1 MRRRALLALRF
12 GVTIAAV
19 VWLFRLVD
27 LQQLADALRRTH
39 PWGIGLA
46 CLVYLAIFTA
56 CGLRWYLLL
65 RPVRRIPFRLV
76 LQWFLIGAFFNTVL
90 PTTVGGDVI
99 RIHETGRAV
108 GDWPKAT
115 ATVLL
120 DRLTGFTAMVAIG
133 LAAALI
139 ALPSLSHPAIRRGVF
154 GLAAV
159 FAVTMG
165 CLANRRVLAWLT
177 APLAWLRLSQV
188 RRLLQDCQAALHA
201 YGRHRGAVG
210 AALAL
215 SFLVQGGSMLLY
227 WMVGMAMG
235 IPIPLW
241 AVFVFVPILMVIAQ
255 LPISLNGLGVREGA
269 AVILLG
275 TVGIPEA
282 EALGLSLVCAAIPAL
297 SGLWGA
303 WVFVTYRR
311 GLLADAKL

>member
-1 MRRRALLALRF
+1 MKRWVILALRL

-27 LQQLADALRRTH
+27 LQQLAAALRRTH
-39 PWGIGLA
+39 LWGIGLA
-46 CLVYLAIFTA
+46 CLVYLVIFVA

-65 RPVRRIPFRLV
+65 LPVRRIPFRPV
-76 LQWFLIGAFFNTVL
+76 LQWFLIGAFFNTLL

-99 RIHETGRAV
+99 RIHETGRAL
-108 GDWPKAT
+108 GDWPKAM

-139 ALPSLSHPAIRRGVF
+139 ALPSLSHPVIRRGVF

-165 CLANRRVLAWLT
+165 CLAHRRMLAWLT
-177 APLAWLRLSQV
+177 GPLVWLRLSRVHQ
-188 RRLLQDCQAALHA
+188 LLQDCQAALHA
-201 YGRHRGAVG
+201 YGRHRGVVG

-275 TVGIPEA
+275 TLGIPEA

-311 GLLADAKL
+311 ALLADAKL